1 MTILSLIAPN
11 KNIPPRKLIS
21 ALAAWV
27 INKYTFR
34 YFTIESKGFEFFL
47 EVSPKT
53 SPEKLLKVGI
63 DGFAYVQKYGDFRF

>member
-1 MTILSLIAPN
+1 
-11 KNIPPRKLIS
+11 
-21 ALAAWV
+21 V

-47 EVSPKT
+47 EVSPKN